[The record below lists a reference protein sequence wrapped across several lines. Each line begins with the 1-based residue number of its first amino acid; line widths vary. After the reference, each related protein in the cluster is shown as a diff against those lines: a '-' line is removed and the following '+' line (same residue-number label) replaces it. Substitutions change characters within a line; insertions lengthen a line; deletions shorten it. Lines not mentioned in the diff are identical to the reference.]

1 MLEVDKNPASYSNDS
16 ARGQIESNRLDRPQ
30 EGDPDFLSDASR
42 IYVSMKTNADINF
55 NITSDIINPPF
66 TGEIVDSEESPCI
79 VLKSDEIRIVARKEE
94 DRQEI
99 NGSIRII
106 KEGTKG
112 EDQASIYLLPDGVV
126 QITGSKVFIGQADQ
140 GSGPGDGGSEPYV
153 KYSELESLINQILDD
168 IGSFCQTLQSH
179 IVPVYAGQGS
189 PQIIQAAT
197 ELSVAVEQR
206 KQDIPNLKS
215 ERIFG
220 E

>member
-1 MLEVDKNPASYSNDS
+1 
-16 ARGQIESNRLDRPQ
+16 
-30 EGDPDFLSDASR
+30 
-42 IYVSMKTNADINF
+42 MKTDGDLNF
-55 NITSDIINPPF
+55 NISSDIINPVF
-66 TGEIVDSEESPCI
+66 DGELSDTSESAFIVI
-79 VLKSDEIRIVARKEE
+79 KSDEIRIVARKEE
-94 DRQEI
+94 DRDEI

-106 KEGTKG
+106 KEGSIG

-168 IGSFCQTLQSH
+168 VGSFCQTLQTH
-179 IVPVYAGQGS
+179 IVPLYAGQGS

-206 KQDIPNLKS
+206 KQEIPNLKS